1 MLANFRTYQFA
12 IQFHAQCR
20 VVALPAYLKN
30 QLLRASSSVALNL
43 AEGSA
48 RPTLRDRLRFYNT
61 ARASF
66 IECQAAWQLSG
77 VAMPADV
84 LACMQCL
91 GGSLYRLC
99 NQGRVAV
106 VSGR

>member
-1 MLANFRTYQFA
+1 MLVNFRSYQFA
-12 IQFHAQCR
+12 LQFHAQCR
-20 VVALPAYLKN
+20 EVAMPGYLKE

-48 RPTLRDRLRFYNT
+48 RPTFRDRLKFYNT

-66 IECQAAWQLSG
+66 VECQAAWQLSG
-77 VAMPADV
+77 LALPAEIDAM
-84 LACMQCL
+84 MQKL

-99 NQGRVAV
+99 FQCKG
-106 VSGR
+106 